1 MSQHFMWTIEDCFLW
16 RFSFPVTII
25 QSCVCVGLL
34 PCMSLLLI
42 LRFYGCVFTWLH
54 LGLVVKYNSDS
65 ILFHKNKISVMLY
78 HSLKGE
84 TRGYNRKH
92 MWMVMV
98 HGIRVHWIAIR
109 PVHINT
115 LTLVHVLYAG
125 RGSRC
130 KSASYYLITNLVLML
145 IIFLPRVLA
154 LTQKTKMRGEII
166 DKKNN
171 GWLLSIFLFSA
182 LYIYSY

>member
-1 MSQHFMWTIEDCFLW
+1 MCM
-16 RFSFPVTII
+16 
-25 QSCVCVGLL
+25 CVCVGLL

-65 ILFHKNKISVMLY
+65 TLSHKNKISVMLY
-78 HSLKGE
+78 YSLKGE

-98 HGIRVHWIAIR
+98 HSIRVHWIAIR
-109 PVHINT
+109 PGTI
-115 LTLVHVLYAG
+115 
-125 RGSRC
+125 
-130 KSASYYLITNLVLML
+130 SAHKHTHTSTCALCRAWLSVQKCFLLSYYQFGNHAHNFST
-145 IIFLPRVLA
+145 
-154 LTQKTKMRGEII
+154 TCRGINAENKNEGKNK

-171 GWLLSIFLFSA
+171 GWLLSIFLFSV
-182 LYIYSY
+182 LYIY